1 MIRTCD
7 LIVPSDALFQAELH
21 PDIGEIWKNR
31 TFFFAAT
38 TQRSAFELISPGGSS
53 QNRTA
58 SSGSS
63 DQRAHQLRQRSKLFG
78 YTTEWCGIRG
88 SNPNVLRPLILS
100 QCCLPIPAIP
110 HKINNTRFLILTINE
125 YLAEGLGFEPRDRF
139 RDRRFS
145 RPLQ

>member
-7 LIVPSDALFQAELH
+7 LIVPSDALYQTELH

-58 SSGSS
+58 SPGSS

-110 HKINNTRFLILTINE
+110 HLVLPMGIEPVLSEWKSDDLTVSRRKYYADSVILV
-125 YLAEGLGFEPRDRF
+125 R
-139 RDRRFS
+139 
-145 RPLQ
+145 